1 MVVPR
6 VLGLV
11 TRAPAPVN
19 ELSAAKKKK
28 AKKSDLGS
36 TDLSAKKKKSPRR
49 WTHEDRDSL
58 SHRGLNSISSTRF
71 ALA

>member
-19 ELSAAKKKK
+19 ELSAAHKKK
-28 AKKSDLGS
+28 AKKSDLG
-36 TDLSAKKKKSPRR
+36 
-49 WTHEDRDSL
+49 
-58 SHRGLNSISSTRF
+58 
-71 ALA
+71 

>member
-19 ELSAAKKKK
+19 ELSAARKKK
-28 AKKSDLGS
+28 AKKFDLGS
-36 TDLSAKKKKSPRR
+36 TGQNEEKVQEDGHAKIEILYR
-49 WTHEDRDSL
+49 
-58 SHRGLNSISSTRF
+58 I
-71 ALA
+71 AA